1 MRRDLLAMKSTC
13 IAGML
18 ILGCSSGQ
26 TIPKSDVPAVAH
38 LDLSGVPTVT
48 ITNPT
53 SSVWLV
59 GVFPTLH
66 PAQPQPPSGIV
77 SLGFVQPHS
86 SLCAALTPVT
96 LIGTNVTTGRVDTIP
111 GVRADT
117 IMLSVV
123 DTSTNNLGYTPTFV
137 PANSTSWSVSI
148 ADPQHLAI
156 PTDIPCN
163 PAK

>member
-1 MRRDLLAMKSTC
+1 MRIDLFMMKATC
-13 IAGML
+13 AAGML
-18 ILGCSSGQ
+18 IVGCSSGQ
-26 TIPKSDVPAVAH
+26 SVPNGDAPGVGH
-38 LDLSGVPTVT
+38 LELSGVPTVSIVNT
-48 ITNPT
+48 T

-96 LIGTNVTTGRVDTIP
+96 LIGTNVNTGRVDTIA

-123 DTSTNNLGYTPTFV
+123 DVSTDNLGYTPTFV

-148 ADPQHLAI
+148 ADPQHLPI

>member
-1 MRRDLLAMKSTC
+1 MGCCTCARESRLLQPSSRYSTNR
-13 IAGML
+13 I
-18 ILGCSSGQ
+18 SG
-26 TIPKSDVPAVAH
+26 IPGAIH
-38 LDLSGVPTVT
+38 
-48 ITNPT
+48 
-53 SSVWLV
+53 
-59 GVFPTLH
+59 
-66 PAQPQPPSGIV
+66 GIV

-96 LIGTNVTTGRVDTIP
+96 LIGTNVNTGRVDTIA

-123 DTSTNNLGYTPTFV
+123 DVSTDNLGYTPTFV

-148 ADPQHLAI
+148 ADPQHLPI